1 MSKELLLFELEKTRG
16 WTLDLFEGMKEE
28 DMHIIP
34 EGFPNSI
41 HWQLGH
47 IAGMMEMV
55 TAALTDK
62 DTDTSKRYQKYFGF
76 GTSPDDFDGETPAT
90 DEIEALLKGQPE
102 RLEDL
107 DEAVLDD
114 DLPREFMGM
123 TTRREQFAFMILHE
137 AMHVGKVQEMKRVLE
152 NQ

>member
-62 DTDTSKRYQKYFGF
+62 NTDTSKRYQKYFGF

-102 RLEDL
+102 LLEDL
-107 DEAVLDD
+107 DEADEIDEGLLKLDE
-114 DLPREFMGM
+114 LYAAIFPLRSFIYSSNI
-123 TTRREQFAFMILHE
+123 A
-137 AMHVGKVQEMKRVLE
+137 
-152 NQ
+152 NS